1 MGSKN
6 YQKYFNNISIY
17 EILIIIILFLL
28 LFSNLNIPFNS
39 ISYINS
45 VFGYSIMAVI
55 VILLFINNRILLA
68 FIMII
73 FFVIILNRTQ
83 NVNPNNITMPPINID
98 KSVKSKNIQ
107 NKNDKITKNTIV
119 DIDNNLVNQ
128 KTLEEEIVE
137 NIKMISFTENNNSN
151 LKYHDFASPIYSNS
165 NNAYTFQ

>member
-17 EILIIIILFLL
+17 EIFIFIILFLL
-28 LFSNLNIPFNS
+28 LFSNFNIPFNS

-68 FIMII
+68 FLMII
-73 FFVIILNRTQ
+73 FFVIIINRTQ
-83 NVNPNNITMPPINID
+83 SVNPNNITMPPIKID
-98 KSVKSKNIQ
+98 KSVKSKNIE
-107 NKNDKITKNTIV
+107 NKNNNTANNTIAN
-119 DIDNNLVNQ
+119 IDNNLVNK

-137 NIKMISFTENNNSN
+137 NIKMVSFTQNNNSN